1 MSSKHSEN
9 TSNTRLENEL
19 RVLLEKKS
27 SLKSKL
33 NDKISLEDQILKSL
47 STSSENIAKSQTLH
61 CFRSLGLSAFD
72 IDLTRGRWERSRTDI
87 LKRGLAIRIE
97 TFLFDKFWEPYYV
110 ILAKSQDS
118 DLIRVAHHTIPHFI
132 DLQPLGDAYL
142 GWSPPD
148 SSVYEITPRII
159 NPFRFVS
166 ELQRALVAYI
176 GRREKVK
183 ELQDYVDACSSVN
196 NMKLTANDG
205 YRSLDIVWEI
215 GEVDIRTK
223 IMPNE
228 EYTDRS
234 YKRYFRLLIEYE
246 LFSYELYFNIGWPLD
261 FASGGGLEFIGGD
274 VTMELIIDK
283 LPSDSLLGHQSAH
296 QFRQFQP
303 QLLRHCFMRHREN
316 KQELLAKQKVQLAYE
331 QHQTYND
338 IPDIIERLNGAISD
352 GDLLEKRTPK
362 EITINAEVEPAEV
375 AESSESELED
385 EDVLPLA
392 ARTQYVQNIVHSPEP
407 EGQELSPERLA
418 RLERLERK
426 DMSARVERVE
436 RVDSEEPDEPE
447 SSEHLKRL
455 RRLRRSQQE
464 EGDELSVSQE
474 MTTEEKEEAMMKK
487 RRAEARLNKKQ
498 LETEGQHLRRESDV
512 TVSSRRSSQRLSG
525 DYASDTTSLIA
536 FQEGIAKDA
545 IGDARKARENALG
558 ELRKSTMR
566 KKKAD
571 DQGGPSKTKKKRTER
586 VRSSREEREQSDEQS
601 EVQQEEEHAD
611 STPTPS
617 QRTKSTDTPSE

>member
-1 MSSKHSEN
+1 
-9 TSNTRLENEL
+9 
-19 RVLLEKKS
+19 
-27 SLKSKL
+27 
-33 NDKISLEDQILKSL
+33 
-47 STSSENIAKSQTLH
+47 
-61 CFRSLGLSAFD
+61 
-72 IDLTRGRWERSRTDI
+72 
-87 LKRGLAIRIE
+87 
-97 TFLFDKFWEPYYV
+97 
-110 ILAKSQDS
+110 
-118 DLIRVAHHTIPHFI
+118 
-132 DLQPLGDAYL
+132 
-142 GWSPPD
+142 
-148 SSVYEITPRII
+148 
-159 NPFRFVS
+159 
-166 ELQRALVAYI
+166 
-176 GRREKVK
+176 
-183 ELQDYVDACSSVN
+183 
-196 NMKLTANDG
+196 MKLTANDG

-215 GEVDIRTK
+215 GQVDIHTK
-223 IMPNE
+223 VMPNE
-228 EYTDRS
+228 EYTDKS

-338 IPDIIERLNGAISD
+338 IPDIIERINGAISD
-352 GDLLEKRTPK
+352 GDLLEKQTPK

-385 EDVLPLA
+385 EDLLPLA

-426 DMSARVERVE
+426 DMSARVELVE

-447 SSEHLKRL
+447 SSERLKKL

-464 EGDELSVSQE
+464 EEEEDDERSMSHE
-474 MTTEEKEEAMMKK
+474 MTAEEKEEAMMRK
-487 RRAEARLNKKQ
+487 RRAEARVNKRQ
-498 LETEGQHLRRESDV
+498 LETEGQRLRRESDI

-571 DQGGPSKTKKKRTER
+571 DQGGPSKTKKKRTEK
-586 VRSSREEREQSDEQS
+586 VRSSRGQSDEQS